1 MVSSFFFG
9 FLVFGPII
17 GLVILIFAYFS
28 LSPRERRR
36 YGGDLFVA
44 FANIYVSIYPSA
56 LIILYI
62 LDVCGYMYGVEGV
75 HSFEG
80 LLFYVWDRWGP
91 LATAVSL
98 AFVVAFV
105 SIALGG
111 ERREKFFAYVGDDYL
126 TMDGFVVRF
135 YGLSH
140 RVSVGFDVGGA
151 ILVLKT
157 LDMIV
162 SGRKNYGFLRL
173 YLNVRK
179 MQDIGDK
186 DVVGKLRYYWE
197 MRVAD
202 RYLKFMEV
210 INFSI
215 VSFAISIGLFFI
227 FFIGLFYE
235 VLGLLVNGDVKRIL
249 FYLGLLA
256 RPKYPVF
263 WLFLLTMFFLL
274 PMIWSLGG
282 IYVFRL
288 SKNDEAC
295 KILEKLIVKIVSI
308 VSRKV
313 SRPIRLSLS
322 RPYDGIRLVEKVR
335 VRDRDIFI
343 VEIPAGGEL
352 S

>member
-162 SGRKNYGFLRL
+162 SGRRSCGFLKL
-173 YLNVRK
+173 YSNVRR
-179 MQDIGDK
+179 MQNIGDR
-186 DVVGKLRYYWE
+186 DSVGKLRYGWE
-197 MRVAD
+197 RRVKEH
-202 RYLKFMEV
+202 YLRFMETIFLSMTPFFAV
-210 INFSI
+210 FGILF
-215 VSFAISIGLFFI
+215 VFAIGFFYEIVDLFIHGEMGLIYYYFGLFTKPR
-227 FFIGLFYE
+227 YP
-235 VLGLLVNGDVKRIL
+235 VLWLVMIVILPFLVLIIL
-249 FYLGLLA
+249 F
-256 RPKYPVF
+256 
-263 WLFLLTMFFLL
+263 
-274 PMIWSLGG
+274 LGG
-282 IYVFRL
+282 VYVFRL
-288 SKNDEAC
+288 SRNDEAC
-295 KILEKLIVKIVSI
+295 RIIEGLIVKII
-308 VSRKV
+308 GIISRKT
-313 SRPIRLSLS
+313 PKTIRLSLF
-322 RPYDGIRLVEKVR
+322 RVYDGVRLVERIEDKG
-335 VRDRDIFI
+335 FYI
-343 VEIPAGGEL
+343 VEIPARG
-352 S
+352 